1 MGEYEVPNV
10 RGDSVIGQAGVSLGN
25 AFLREADNLGS
36 FISEQLAQSQRG
48 AGSQRRR
55 QYMLCFVGVAGHSQ
69 AERKLGRGM

>member
-55 QYMLCFVGVAGHSQ
+55 KDELCFFSAAGCVQ
-69 AERKLGRGM
+69 TQRQLDGGA